1 MSILIVD
8 DALDA
13 LEPLRLLLEGAGF
26 GPLRTAGSAEE
37 ALHVLGLD
45 GSGDTAG
52 DVEVILMDVAMPGLS
67 GIEACRRIK
76 ADPRLRDVSV
86 IMVTGQTDERDLAA
100 AFEVGASDYVTKPV
114 KVVELLARLRAALA
128 LKRETDARKA
138 RERELMSVTREL
150 ARANDELHRLS
161 LQDELTGIA
170 NRRQLDLFV
179 RRDWRRAA
187 RAVTPFAVVMA
198 DIDFFKAYNDT
209 YGHPRGDDCLKQ
221 VAAVLSHA
229 VNRPGDLV
237 ARYGGEEFVIVLP
250 ETDGIGAARVA
261 ESLRQRVEEL
271 NLPHERSPWGR
282 VTISLGVA
290 DTVPEPHSSFEPL
303 LTAADRALY
312 QAKHLGRNR
321 VAVAEADPEQES
333 HGSTRMQHGP

>member
-8 DALDA
+8 DARDA
-13 LEPLRLLLEGAGF
+13 LEPLRLLLEAAGF

-37 ALHVLGLD
+37 AFRLLGLD
-45 GSGDTAG
+45 GQADAAG
-52 DVEVILMDVAMPGLS
+52 DVDVILMDVAMPGLS

-76 ADPRLRDVSV
+76 MDARLRDVPV
-86 IMVTGQTDERDLAA
+86 IMLTGQTDERDLEA
-100 AFEVGASDYVTKPV
+100 AFEAGASDYVTKPF

-138 RERELMSVTREL
+138 REGELVRVTREL
-150 ARANDELHRLS
+150 ARANEELHRLS

-187 RAVTPFAVVMA
+187 RAATPFAVVMA

-209 YGHPRGDDCLKQ
+209 YGHPRGDECLKQ

-250 ETDGIGAARVA
+250 DTDGGGAVRVA
-261 ESLRQRVEEL
+261 ELLRRRVEEL
-271 NLPHERSPWGR
+271 NLPHERCPWGR

-290 DTVPEPHSSFEPL
+290 ETVPERQSSFEPL

-312 QAKHLGRNR
+312 QAKRLGRNR
-321 VAVAEADPEQES
+321 VAVAEAAPAAGRASAPGQD
-333 HGSTRMQHGP
+333 GGA